1 MTTGNLSFVRYK
13 GDGSRTQFPLVS
25 AGENIGYFRT
35 SDIHTYVNEKE
46 VGNAIQPQSPHIVSI
61 VPAPAA
67 GTDVLIRREMPVKAP
82 YSDFARG
89 NNFGHRQ
96 VNNSFLQQLYL
107 TQEIIDGFLPD
118 GFYFK
123 QNINM
128 GGFVI
133 KNLGDGTESDHAI
146 NKGQLDAIDKKH
158 TDWNTAQDNRLD
170 TLENA
175 VPTSSV
181 SSIVPYRY
189 LATGGESSVDT
200 NFSFNFCSL
209 YINGVYQV
217 IGDAFNFIN
226 GVIHFAEPL
235 EDGDL
240 VAAQLGSFERIAI
253 GDTFQNYVADISAPT
268 DRITIPDFAFN
279 TVYLNGVLQIPN
291 RSYARVGNDLVFA
304 EQLEEGDVI
313 HIIYAQKV

>member
-46 VGNAIQPQSPHIVSI
+46 VDNVIQPQSPHIVSI
-61 VPAPAA
+61 VPAPDA

-128 GGFVI
+128 GGFI
-133 KNLGDGTESDHAI
+133 IENLGEGTSSDHAI
-146 NKGQLDAIDKKH
+146 NKGQLDVVDKKH
-158 TDWNTAQDNRLD
+158 TDWNNIQDTRLNSIEAGIG
-170 TLENA
+170 T
-175 VPTSSV
+175 TSLPSV
-181 SSIVPYRY
+181 SYSYVSV
-189 LATGGESSVDT
+189 GGEIKL
-200 NFSFNFCSL
+200 SL
-209 YINGVYQV
+209 PYKVSQV
-217 IGDAFNFIN
+217 FM
-226 GVIHFAEPL
+226 VI
-235 EDGDL
+235 
-240 VAAQLGSFERIAI
+240 
-253 GDTFQNYVADISAPT
+253 
-268 DRITIPDFAFN
+268 
-279 TVYLNGVLQIPN
+279 LNGIVQTRYSAWDIIAGDVVL
-291 RSYARVGNDLVFA
+291 A
-304 EQLEEGDVI
+304 EALEEDDEVTVI
-313 HIIYAQKV
+313 ITGKL